1 MVYSFAILAFSR
13 AMRLGSTDVGLV
25 VSEVGLVVSEMGLVV
40 SEAGL
45 VVSEIGRVVS
55 EKGLVVSAADL
66 VVSEVCLVVSSCA
79 CTINMEKRR
88 VIKKTAVLNKNRC
101 MGLYSISLEMCT
113 VNYACIY
120 RIQIGFLGKITGNI
134 ESVLLKKCVN
144 KISHL

>member
-25 VSEVGLVVSEMGLVV
+25 VSETGLVVSEMGLVV
-40 SEAGL
+40 SAAGL
-45 VVSEIGRVVS
+45 VVSET
-55 EKGLVVSAADL
+55 GLVVSAADL
-66 VVSEVCLVVSSCA
+66 VVSEVCLVVSTCA

-120 RIQIGFLGKITGNI
+120 RIQIGFLGK
-134 ESVLLKKCVN
+134 
-144 KISHL
+144 

>member
-40 SEAGL
+40 SEVGL
-45 VVSEIGRVVS
+45 VVSEI
-55 EKGLVVSAADL
+55 GLVVSAADL
-66 VVSEVCLVVSSCA
+66 VVSEGCLVVSSCA